1 MHEIDLLTGKRIR
14 TFRKARGLTL
24 EALAAQICKSKST
37 LSKYEKGEISLDLP
51 TLYELSQALHIQPVQ
66 LLENLPQP
74 DILSLSSPTPTFF
87 GGSTQLYAYLFDG
100 RNNQLLRCVLD
111 ILPETYPQRV
121 FFYMNYEHISQYQH
135 CETMYSGS
143 IFHYDALTH
152 ISLCNQHTSMEQASI
167 KILASYL
174 DSETKWGLFNG
185 FSSRPMMPIAMKMLI
200 SKNRLSEDTS
210 LISCLK
216 VSREDIRLLK
226 LYNMLSVT

>member
-100 RNNQLLRCVLD
+100 SATINYCVAFW
-111 ILPETYPQRV
+111 I
-121 FFYMNYEHISQYQH
+121 FYQKHIH
-135 CETMYSGS
+135 SGYFS
-143 IFHYDALTH
+143 I
-152 ISLCNQHTSMEQASI
+152 
-167 KILASYL
+167 
-174 DSETKWGLFNG
+174 
-185 FSSRPMMPIAMKMLI
+185 
-200 SKNRLSEDTS
+200 
-210 LISCLK
+210 
-216 VSREDIRLLK
+216 
-226 LYNMLSVT
+226 